1 MFLVGGKLKIR
12 HLNQKWTFMTK
23 KLKVETTD
31 GAVVFL
37 KQ

>member
-12 HLNQKWTFMTK
+12 HLTKKWTFMTK